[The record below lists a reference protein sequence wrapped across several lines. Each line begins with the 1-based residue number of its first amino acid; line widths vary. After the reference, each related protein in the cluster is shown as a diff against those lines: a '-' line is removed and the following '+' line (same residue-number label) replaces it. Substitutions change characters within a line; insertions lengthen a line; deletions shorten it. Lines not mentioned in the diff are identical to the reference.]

1 MMQNLIRDIEA
12 RIEESSER
20 SQFNEKQERWS
31 EADFYAG
38 KASAFGDV
46 KILIEKTHKENE
58 INPGVLTIADHYG
71 LNHQLEKCKEELNEL
86 IEALGSNCDTH
97 LAEEIADVEI
107 MISQIKYLRNIPDE
121 QVDVIKKYK
130 IQRQLRRI
138 AKENSLSNPKN
149 CKELYDAGKDVSSGL
164 RQGILDA
171 MKEQSHECDTIKS
184 PSHYM
189 LDGLNVESID
199 VIKAV
204 LGEDGLKAHCRGCT
218 LKYLL
223 RADKKNR
230 TEDLKKAR
238 VYLNW
243 EIEYGCDN

>member
-1 MMQNLIRDIEA
+1 MI
-12 RIEESSER
+12 SEDL
-20 SQFNEKQERWS
+20 K
-31 EADFYAG
+31 Y
-38 KASAFGDV
+38 
-46 KILIEKTHKENE
+46 
-58 INPGVLTIADHYG
+58 IADHYG
-71 LNHQLEKCKEELNEL
+71 LKHQLEKCKEELNEL
-86 IEALGSNCDTH
+86 IEALGSNCDIH

-107 MISQIKYLRNIPDE
+107 MILQIKYLRNIPDE
-121 QVDVIKKYK
+121 QVDVIMQYK

-138 AKENSLSNPKN
+138 ENGDGAQRVES
-149 CKELYDAGKDVSSGL
+149 EQDV
-164 RQGILDA
+164 
-171 MKEQSHECDTIKS
+171 IKS

-189 LDGLNVESID
+189 LDGLNVEAID

-204 LGEDGLKAHCRGCT
+204 LGEDGFKAHCRGCA

>member
-1 MMQNLIRDIEA
+1 MINEDLI
-12 RIEESSER
+12 
-20 SQFNEKQERWS
+20 F
-31 EADFYAG
+31 
-38 KASAFGDV
+38 
-46 KILIEKTHKENE
+46 
-58 INPGVLTIADHYG
+58 IATHYG
-71 LNHQLEKCKEELNEL
+71 KEHQLEKCKEELNEL
-86 IEALGSNCDTH
+86 IEALDGSSDTH

-107 MISQIKYLRNIPDE
+107 MISQIKYLRNISTE
-121 QVDVIKKYK
+121 QVDVVKKYK

-138 AKENSLSNPKN
+138 ENEGGESLADKL
-149 CKELYDAGKDVSSGL
+149 ETFRGRVEDAVGSLHVSLGA
-164 RQGILDA
+164 RDDEI
-171 MKEQSHECDTIKS
+171 ES

-189 LDGLNVESID
+189 LDGLNVEAID

-204 LGEDGLKAHCRGCT
+204 LGEDGFKAHCRGCA

>member
-1 MMQNLIRDIEA
+1 MI
-12 RIEESSER
+12 
-20 SQFNEKQERWS
+20 NEDLK
-31 EADFYAG
+31 Y
-38 KASAFGDV
+38 
-46 KILIEKTHKENE
+46 
-58 INPGVLTIADHYG
+58 IADYYG
-71 LNHQLEKCKEELNEL
+71 LEGQTKKCKEELNEL
-86 IEALGSNCDTH
+86 IEALGGNCDIH

-121 QVDVIKKYK
+121 QVDVIMQYK

-138 AKENSLSNPKN
+138 ENEGGESLADKLEAFRVRVENAVGS
-149 CKELYDAGKDVSSGL
+149 LHVSPGE
-164 RQGILDA
+164 GNDEI
-171 MKEQSHECDTIKS
+171 ES
-184 PSHYM
+184 PSHYK
-189 LDGLNVESID
+189 LDGLDIEAID

-204 LGEDGLKAHCRGCT
+204 LGKDGFKAHCRGCA

-230 TEDLKKAR
+230 IEDLKKAR

>member
-1 MMQNLIRDIEA
+1 MISGDLI
-12 RIEESSER
+12 
-20 SQFNEKQERWS
+20 F
-31 EADFYAG
+31 
-38 KASAFGDV
+38 
-46 KILIEKTHKENE
+46 
-58 INPGVLTIADHYG
+58 IADHYG
-71 LNHQLEKCKEELNEL
+71 KEHQLEKCKEELNEL
-86 IEALGSNCDTH
+86 IEALGGSNNTH
-97 LAEEIADVEI
+97 LVEEIADVEI
-107 MISQIKYLRNIPDE
+107 MISQIKYLRDIPDE
-121 QVDVIKKYK
+121 RVDVIKKYK

-138 AKENSLSNPKN
+138 ANENSLRNPKN

-171 MKEQSHECDTIKS
+171 MKEQSHECDTIKN

-199 VIKAV
+199 VIRSV
-204 LGEDGLKAHCRGCT
+204 LGIDGFKKHCRGCA

>member
-1 MMQNLIRDIEA
+1 M
-12 RIEESSER
+12 
-20 SQFNEKQERWS
+20 
-31 EADFYAG
+31 
-38 KASAFGDV
+38 
-46 KILIEKTHKENE
+46 
-58 INPGVLTIADHYG
+58 
-71 LNHQLEKCKEELNEL
+71 
-86 IEALGSNCDTH
+86 H

-107 MISQIKYLRNIPDE
+107 MISQIKYLRNMPDE
-121 QVDVIKKYK
+121 CIDGIKRYK

-138 AKENSLSNPKN
+138 ENEGGESLADKL
-149 CKELYDAGKDVSSGL
+149 EAFRARVEDAVENAVASQHVSLGA
-164 RQGILDA
+164 RDDEI
-171 MKEQSHECDTIKS
+171 ES

-189 LDGLNVESID
+189 LDGLNVEAID

-204 LGEDGLKAHCRGCT
+204 LGEDGFKAHCRGCA

>member
-1 MMQNLIRDIEA
+1 MI
-12 RIEESSER
+12 
-20 SQFNEKQERWS
+20 NEDLK
-31 EADFYAG
+31 Y
-38 KASAFGDV
+38 
-46 KILIEKTHKENE
+46 
-58 INPGVLTIADHYG
+58 IADHYG
-71 LNHQLEKCKEELNEL
+71 LEGQTEKCKEELNEL
-86 IEALGSNCDTH
+86 IEALDGSSDTH

-107 MISQIKYLRNIPDE
+107 MISQIKYLRDIPDE

-138 AKENSLSNPKN
+138 
-149 CKELYDAGKDVSSGL
+149 KDGDGAQRVKSA
-164 RQGILDA
+164 QDV
-171 MKEQSHECDTIKS
+171 IKS

-189 LDGLNVESID
+189 LDGLNVEAID

-204 LGEDGLKAHCRGCT
+204 LGEDGFKAHCRGCA

-230 TEDLKKAR
+230 KEDLKKAR

-243 EIEYGCDN
+243 EIDDDN

>member
-1 MMQNLIRDIEA
+1 M
-12 RIEESSER
+12 
-20 SQFNEKQERWS
+20 
-31 EADFYAG
+31 
-38 KASAFGDV
+38 
-46 KILIEKTHKENE
+46 
-58 INPGVLTIADHYG
+58 INKDLKYIADHYG
-71 LNHQLEKCKEELNEL
+71 LEHQLGKCKEELNEL
-86 IEALGSNCDTH
+86 IEALGSSSDTH

-107 MISQIKYLRNIPDE
+107 MISQIKYLRNIPTKR
-121 QVDVIKKYK
+121 VDFVKKYK
-130 IQRQLRRI
+130 IQRQLSRI

-184 PSHYM
+184 PSHYKLEG
-189 LDGLNVESID
+189 LDIEAID

-204 LGEDGLKAHCRGCT
+204 LGEDGFKAHCRGCT

-230 TEDLKKAR
+230 IEDLKKAR

>member
-1 MMQNLIRDIEA
+1 M
-12 RIEESSER
+12 
-20 SQFNEKQERWS
+20 
-31 EADFYAG
+31 
-38 KASAFGDV
+38 
-46 KILIEKTHKENE
+46 
-58 INPGVLTIADHYG
+58 INKDLKYIADHYG
-71 LNHQLEKCKEELNEL
+71 LEHQLGKCKEEL
-86 IEALGSNCDTH
+86 IEALGSSSDTH

-107 MISQIKYLRNIPDE
+107 MISQIKYLRNIPTKR
-121 QVDVIKKYK
+121 VDFVKKCK
-130 IQRQLRRI
+130 IQRQLSRI

-149 CKELYDAGKDVSSGL
+149 CKELYD
-164 RQGILDA
+164 
-171 MKEQSHECDTIKS
+171 
-184 PSHYM
+184 YM
-189 LDGLNVESID
+189 LDGLNVEAID

-204 LGEDGLKAHCRGCT
+204 LGEDGFKAHCRGCA